1 MILFNSLKFI
11 FRFFPIFL
19 AAYYLTPARFREI
32 VLFIGSIV
40 FYAMG
45 TGRMALA
52 LIGLTLINY
61 FLGKLVFSRRT
72 GTVKSSSKKAF
83 SIALFIDVGSL
94 VLFKALA
101 GFRNDVV
108 LPLGFSFYLFKM
120 ISYQADLF
128 RGEIKRQPEIL
139 DTVVYFTMFTQVT
152 QGPIMRYNNVGFEK
166 RERTVSVKAF
176 NDGMFFFVLG
186 LGMKVLVAD
195 PLSILWNEISKIGY
209 ESISTPLAWM
219 GAVGYSLR
227 LYMDFWGYSLMAAGI
242 GMMLGFHFVVN
253 FMHPYWA
260 DGIADFYRRWHTT
273 LGSWFRDYVYI
284 PLGGSRKGR
293 LRTALNLIA
302 VWLLTGLWHGITPNY
317 LIWAGVLV
325 LLILWEKFVAARLMD
340 ALPILGHLH
349 VWFFI
354 PLTWVIFAIP
364 DVNGI
369 LSYFQRLFPF
379 FGSGIN
385 VNRGDYIKQMINYW
399 PYLGAG
405 LMLCTPHWYRLIVK
419 NRRRMPVM
427 IIMAAVFWISVYRI
441 VIAASNPFMYFSF

>member
-19 AAYYLTPARFREI
+19 AVYYLTPARFREI
-32 VLFIGSIV
+32 ILFFGSII

-45 TGRMALA
+45 TGWMAFA

-72 GTVKSSSKKAF
+72 GSVKSSSKKAF
-83 SIALFIDVGSL
+83 YAALFIDVGAL
-94 VLFKALA
+94 VLFKVLA

-176 NDGMFFFVLG
+176 NDGLFFFVLG
-186 LGMKVLVAD
+186 LGMKVLLAD

-227 LYMDFWGYSLMAAGI
+227 LYMDFWGYSLMSAGI

-253 FMHPYWA
+253 FIHPYWA
-260 DGIADFYRRWHTT
+260 CGISDFYRRWHST

-284 PLGGSRKGR
+284 PLGGSRKG
-293 LRTALNLIA
+293 NLCTVRNLVI
-302 VWLLTGLWHGITPNY
+302 VWLLTGLWHGLTPNY

-325 LLILWEKFVAARLMD
+325 LLILWEKYAVRGLMD

-379 FGSGIN
+379 FGSGLN
-385 VNRGDYIKQMINYW
+385 VNQGDYLKQLINYW
-399 PYLGAG
+399 PYLGVG
-405 LMLCTPHWYRLIVK
+405 LLLCTPHWYRLIVK
-419 NRRRMPVM
+419 NRRSMPVM
-427 IIMAAVFWISVYRI
+427 LLMAAVFWISVYRI
-441 VIAASNPFMYFSF
+441 VISASNPFMYFSF

>member
-1 MILFNSLKFI
+1 MILFNSLTFI

-19 AAYYLTPARFREI
+19 LVYYLTPARFREI
-32 VLFIGSIV
+32 ILFFGSIV

-45 TGRMALA
+45 TGYMALA
-52 LIGLTLINY
+52 LVFFTLANF
-61 FLGKLVFSRRT
+61 FLGKIVFARRKESDRKRS
-72 GTVKSSSKKAF
+72 GKAF
-83 SIALFIDVGSL
+83 AAAMIIDVGSL
-94 VLFKALA
+94 VLFKTLA
-101 GFRNDVV
+101 GLRSDVV

-128 RGEIKRQPEIL
+128 RGEIRREPEIL
-139 DTVVYFTMFTQVT
+139 DTIVYFTMFTQVT
-152 QGPIMRYNNVGFEK
+152 QGPIMRYSNVGFEK
-166 RERTVSVKAF
+166 RERTVSPKAF
-176 NDGMFFFVLG
+176 NDGLFFFVLG
-186 LGMKVLVAD
+186 LGMKVLLAD
-195 PLSILWNEISKIGY
+195 PLSILWNEIGKIGY

-253 FMHPYWA
+253 FIHPYWA
-260 DGIADFYRRWHTT
+260 CGIADFYRRWHTT

-284 PLGGSRKGR
+284 PLGGSRKGK
-293 LRTALNLIA
+293 LRTALNLLI
-302 VWLLTGLWHGITPNY
+302 VWVLTGLWHGITPNY

-325 LLILWEKFVAARLMD
+325 TLILWEKFVVRGLID
-340 ALPILGHLH
+340 AVPLIGHLH
-349 VWFFI
+349 VWFLI

-364 DVNGI
+364 DLKGI
-369 LSYFQRLFPF
+369 ISYFSRLFPF

-385 VNRGDYIKQMINYW
+385 VNPGDFMKQLMIYW
-399 PYLGAG
+399 PLFLAG
-405 LMLCTPHWYRLIVK
+405 LILCTPHWYRVIVQ

-427 IIMAAVFWISVYRI
+427 IAMALVFWICVYRI

>member
-19 AAYYLTPARFREI
+19 AVYYLTPARFREI
-32 VLFIGSIV
+32 ILFFGSII

-52 LIGLTLINY
+52 VIGLTLINY
-61 FLGKLVFSRRT
+61 FLGKLVFSRKT
-72 GTVKSSSKKAF
+72 GNVKSSSRKAF
-83 SIALFIDVGSL
+83 IAAMVIDVGSL
-94 VLFKALA
+94 VLFKVLA
-101 GFRNDVV
+101 GFTRDVV

-260 DGIADFYRRWHTT
+260 YGIADFYRRWHTT

-293 LRTALNLIA
+293 LRTALNLIV

>member
-19 AAYYLTPARFREI
+19 AVYYLTPARFREI
-32 VLFIGSIV
+32 ILFFGSII

-52 LIGLTLINY
+52 LIGLTQINY
-61 FLGKLVFSRRT
+61 FLGKLVFSRKT
-72 GTVKSSSKKAF
+72 GNVKSSSRKAF
-83 SIALFIDVGSL
+83 IAAMVIDVGSL
-94 VLFKALA
+94 VLFKVLA
-101 GFRNDVV
+101 GFTRDVV

-242 GMMLGFHFVVN
+242 GMMLGFHFVIN

-260 DGIADFYRRWHTT
+260 YGIADFYRRWHTT

-293 LRTALNLIA
+293 LRTALNLIV